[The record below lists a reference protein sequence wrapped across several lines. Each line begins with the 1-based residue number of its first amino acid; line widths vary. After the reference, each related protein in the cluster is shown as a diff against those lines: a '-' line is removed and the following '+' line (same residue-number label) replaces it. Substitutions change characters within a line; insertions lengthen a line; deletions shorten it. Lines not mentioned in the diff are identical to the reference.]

1 MERNTGTMTGS
12 APSANA
18 YFNGHPNAVTNG
30 KLRPHMVGLRDDTSY
45 VGGLGRN
52 LLLAALPAPALERL
66 TPHLERVAMP
76 LGECIYEPGGKLQH
90 AYFPAT
96 AIVSLQHLLASG
108 ASAESAGIGNE
119 GMVGISLFMGGDAM
133 PSSAVVRTA
142 GDCYRLPGRLLKEEF
157 NRDGMMRDVL
167 LRYTQALMTQMSQTA
182 VCNRHHSVEQ
192 QMCRWLLQTLDRTTS
207 RELVVTQ
214 EWVAGMLG
222 VRREGITRV
231 ARKLQ
236 RAGLISYRRS
246 HITVL
251 DPSALEACACEC
263 YTVVKKEFGRLL
275 RGDMHYH

>member
-1 MERNTGTMTGS
+1 MERNTGTMPLHARSENTLG
-12 APSANA
+12 
-18 YFNGHPNAVTNG
+18 NGHHKGVVNDKSATAEAG
-30 KLRPHMVGLRDDTSY
+30 DSACY
-45 VGGLGRN
+45 ACSLGRN
-52 LLLAALPAPALERL
+52 LLLGALPTPVLERL
-66 TPHLERVAMP
+66 TPHLEPVAMR
-76 LGECIYEPGGKLQH
+76 LGDCIYEPGGKPQH

-119 GMVGISLFMGGDAM
+119 GIVGISLFMGGDAM

-142 GDCYRLPGRLLKEEF
+142 GEGYRMPGRVLKEEF
-157 NRDGMMRDVL
+157 NRDGLFRDVL

-236 RAGLISYRRS
+236 QAGLIRYRRS

-251 DPSALEACACEC
+251 DPALLEACACEC

-275 RGDMHYH
+275 LGSPHYH